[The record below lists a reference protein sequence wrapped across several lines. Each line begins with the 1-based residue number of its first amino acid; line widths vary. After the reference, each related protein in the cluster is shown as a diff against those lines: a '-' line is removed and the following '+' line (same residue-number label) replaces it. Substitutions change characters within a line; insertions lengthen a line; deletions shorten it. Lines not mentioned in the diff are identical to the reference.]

1 MKVYKYIHTRR
12 GYDGTWFEDRGIVFA
27 SNEVTARARVMDEH
41 CFEGEIIMLEET
53 YIVSFSK
60 F

>member
-27 SNEVTARARVMDEH
+27 PNEVTAKTRVMNEH
-41 CFEGEIIMLEET
+41 YFEGEVIMLEET
-53 YIVSFSK
+53 YVVSFSK